1 MDCHKSHYKMSG
13 GFKDF
18 GFFCLFFTCLLVC
31 FGVLPFILVRKNTT
45 LEKHQTTIKVV
56 LNFIAEEETDFYAR
70 LPCVFSDYRCELAT
84 ANSLT

>member
-1 MDCHKSHYKMSG
+1 MCHKSHYKMSG

-18 GFFCLFFTCLLVC
+18 GFFLFVFYLFVC

-70 LPCVFSDYRCELAT
+70 LPCVFSDYRCKLAT
-84 ANSLT
+84 ANSPT